1 MKASSST
8 PAKGLNMLM
17 ITVPTPKAGMVAEY
31 FMTKGFSASPTLN
44 CSGPKATG
52 ATARLRTT

>member
-1 MKASSST
+1 
-8 PAKGLNMLM
+8 
-17 ITVPTPKAGMVAEY
+17 MVAEY